1 MVPRVSAGGAIAAK
15 ELGPGAIRNP
25 AVVLALLTGLN
36 LLNYIDR
43 FVMAA
48 VLAKVQ
54 DDLQL
59 SNFVGGSLASVFLI
73 GYFATSPI
81 FGTLADGGRVG
92 RRKRLM
98 MLGVSIWS
106 AATVASG
113 LMHGAVP
120 LLVARAVVGV
130 GEASYATIAPTVI
143 DDLATP
149 EKKGRWMALFYTAI
163 PIGSAL
169 GYVIGGAVEHTF
181 GWRSA
186 FFVAGGP
193 GLLLALLCLF
203 IAEPL
208 QRHAPAAPKV
218 LPSARTL
225 LHIPLYRGAVLGY
238 CAYTFA
244 IGGFAFWAPKYLH
257 ARYLLDAGKAS
268 VSFGLLTVVGG
279 FVGTLVGGL
288 LADVAVRRR
297 LRTLVQR
304 VAERIEADD
313 PTVRANL
320 VVCALSA
327 GLGAPLAAAAIAA
340 PSAGAF
346 FAFVLPCEIALFL
359 STGPVNVALLRSVP
373 PGLRASAMALSIFA
387 IHLLGDLWSPMLI
400 GELADRAPMTWA
412 MMAAPIVFA
421 IAALVWLRSA
431 ASGSNRGG
439 LTPTAWLT

>member
-1 MVPRVSAGGAIAAK
+1 VPAGSAIAAK

-25 AVVLALLTGLN
+25 TVVLALLTGLN

-81 FGTLADGGRVG
+81 FGTLGDGGAVG

-98 MLGVSIWS
+98 VLGVSIWS
-106 AATVASG
+106 AATIASG
-113 LMHGAVP
+113 LVHGAVS

-130 GEASYATIAPTVI
+130 GEASYATIAPTLI

-149 EKKGRWMALFYTAI
+149 EKKGRWMAIFYAAI

-169 GYVIGGAVEHTF
+169 GYVIGGVVEHTC
-181 GWRSA
+181 GWRAA

-193 GLLLALLCLF
+193 GLLLALLCLL

-208 QRHAPAAPKV
+208 QRRAPARPEV
-218 LPSARTL
+218 LRSARTL
-225 LHIPLYRGAVLGY
+225 LRIPLYRGAVLGY

-257 ARYLLDAGKAS
+257 ARYLLEAGKAS

-279 FVGTLVGGL
+279 FVGTLAGGF

-297 LRTLVQR
+297 LRTGLQGTTD
-304 VAERIEADD
+304 RIEADD

-340 PSAGAF
+340 PSSGAF

-400 GELADRAPMTWA
+400 GAVWDRAPMTWA
-412 MMAAPIVFA
+412 MMAAPAVFA
-421 IAALVWLRSA
+421 IAALMWQRTAS
-431 ASGSNRGG
+431 SGSNRGG
-439 LTPTAWLT
+439 SPPTARLT

>member
-1 MVPRVSAGGAIAAK
+1 VSAGGAIASR

-25 AVVLALLTGLN
+25 ALVLALLTGLN

-59 SNFVGGSLASVFLI
+59 SNSVGGWLGSMFLI

-81 FGTLADGGRVG
+81 FGTLADRGGLG

-113 LMHGAVP
+113 LAHSALS

-130 GEASYATIAPTVI
+130 GEASYASIAPTII
-143 DDLATP
+143 DDLAAP
-149 EKKGRWMALFYTAI
+149 EKKGRWMAIFYTAI

-169 GYVIGGAVEHTF
+169 GYVIGGLALDAY

-186 FFVAGGP
+186 FFIAGGP
-193 GLLLALLCLF
+193 GLLLALLCLL

-208 QRHAPAAPKV
+208 QRHARAAPEM
-218 LPSARTL
+218 LGTARTL
-225 LHIPLYRGAVLGY
+225 LRIPLYRGAVLGY

-257 ARYLLDAGKAS
+257 ERYALLAGKAS
-268 VSFGLLTVVGG
+268 VYFGLMTVVGG
-279 FVGTLVGGL
+279 FVGTLAGGF

-297 LRTLVQR
+297 LRQMASRLKDST
-304 VAERIEADD
+304 EADD

-327 GLGAPLAAAAIAA
+327 GLGVPLAAAAIAA
-340 PSAGAF
+340 PTSGAF

-359 STGPVNVALLRSVP
+359 CTGPANVALLRSVP
-373 PGLRASAMALSIFA
+373 PGLRASGMAMSIFA

-400 GELADRAPMTWA
+400 GEVADRAPMTWA
-412 MMAAPIVFA
+412 MMAAPAVFA
-421 IAALVWLRSA
+421 IAALVWLLT
-431 ASGSNRGG
+431 ASGRSSRGG
-439 LTPTAWLT
+439 LAPTARLT